1 MAEKK
6 PVLNEDLKNVITL
19 KALVDRG
26 SNKVIFV
33 ESDDFIDVLF
43 SFLTMPMGRI
53 VRLAED
59 SVPVKIGCMRNLIQS
74 VEKFDVHNFRS
85 NACRDMLSL
94 PCNSADLE
102 CKNLK
107 LKIDNDRPTRYFRC
121 VRCFLSYYKSGSC
134 PSCGYSFCF
143 EIPVDNTQLGGVF
156 VKGRPRLIITD
167 DLQVISPV
175 GAANICLF
183 SKLGVTDFKTTEE
196 LTFNMGVQE
205 ALNLLMH
212 SFVSKTPLTEILLK
226 NEPIPSLGDVHSSQG
241 ISIDSQMHGDT
252 INEEEKNICLK
263 LVVSKSKKIVCYAE
277 AQEDFVNLLCSF
289 LTLPLGFILEKMR
302 NVSWK
307 GCLDQLYKSVE
318 DLDQQYLKSNF
329 HKELLVNPK
338 LAPGFRYENPLLGIK
353 EASFYYVKSKLT
365 TDKSCIPDYA
375 SAESV
380 KLNVFYPKSH
390 EDRDKSA
397 QGFLKGPATFTVT
410 DNLVVRP
417 LSLILEMSVLQELKV
432 PFTDIEN
439 HIVHVGKREAL
450 LLLVASFVGDSALTN
465 TFIESLGSQS
475 KNNKEGLVTQ
485 RRACFCCYCIK
496 TPQYSYL

>member
-6 PVLNEDLKNVITL
+6 PVLNEDLENVITL
-19 KALVDRG
+19 KALVDKG

-33 ESDDFIDVLF
+33 ESDGDFIDVLF

-59 SVPVKIGCMRNLIQS
+59 SVPVEIGCMRNLYQS
-74 VEKFDVHNFRS
+74 IEKYDVRNFRS
-85 NACRDMLSL
+85 NECRDMLLL
-94 PCNSADLE
+94 PYNSADLQ
-102 CKNLK
+102 CQNLK
-107 LKIDNDRPTRYFRC
+107 LKIDNDRPTQYFWC
-121 VRCFLSYYKSGSC
+121 YEGCFLSYYQSVIC
-134 PSCGYSFCF
+134 PSCASTFGWK
-143 EIPVDNTQLGGVF
+143 IPVDNTQVGGVF
-156 VKGRPRLIITD
+156 VKERPRLIITD

-175 GAANICLF
+175 RATSICLF
-183 SKLGVTDFKTTEE
+183 SKLGVTDSKTTEE
-196 LTFNMGVQE
+196 LTFNMGIQE

-226 NEPIPSLGDVHSSQG
+226 NEPKPSLGDVHSSQG

-252 INEEEKNICLK
+252 INEEEKNISLK

-289 LTLPLGFILEKMR
+289 STLPLGYILEKMR

-318 DLDQQYLKSNF
+318 DLDEQYLKSNF

-338 LAPGFRYENPLLGIK
+338 LAPGYRYENPLLGI
-353 EASFYYVKSKLT
+353 EETSFYYLNEKLT
-365 TDKSCIPDYA
+365 TDKSCIPDNT

-390 EDRDKSA
+390 EDSNKSA
-397 QGFLKGPATFTVT
+397 QGFLKGPDTFTVT

-432 PFTDIEN
+432 PFTDIED
-439 HIVHVGKREAL
+439 HIVHMGKREAL
-450 LLLVASFVGDSALTN
+450 LLLVASFIGDSALTN
-465 TFIESLGSQS
+465 TFIGKLREPKQ
-475 KNNKEGLVTQ
+475 EQ
-485 RRACFCCYCIK
+485 
-496 TPQYSYL
+496 

>member
-6 PVLNEDLKNVITL
+6 AGLNEDLENVITL

-33 ESDDFIDVLF
+33 ESDGDFIDVLF

-53 VRLAED
+53 VTLAEC
-59 SVPVKIGCMRNLIQS
+59 SVPVEIGCMRNLYQS
-74 VEKFDVHNFRS
+74 IMKFDVHNFRS
-85 NACRDMLSL
+85 NVCKVMLL
-94 PCNSADLE
+94 FPCNSAYLQ

-107 LKIDNDRPTRYFRC
+107 LKIDKDWPTRYFKCCQR
-121 VRCFLSYYKSGSC
+121 RFFSYYKSAIC
-134 PSCGYSFCF
+134 PSCGCSFSR
-143 EIPVDNTQLGGVF
+143 EIPVDNTKVGGVF

-175 GAANICLF
+175 SATSICLF
-183 SKLGVTDFKTTEE
+183 SRLGVTDSKTTEE
-196 LTFNMGVQE
+196 STFNMGVQE

-212 SFVSKTPLTEILLK
+212 SFVSRTPLTEILLK
-226 NEPIPSLGDVHSSQG
+226 NEPIPSLGDVHSCLG
-241 ISIDSQMHGDT
+241 ISIDSQMDGDT
-252 INEEEKNICLK
+252 INEEEKNISLK

-307 GCLDQLYKSVE
+307 GCLNQLYKSVE
-318 DLDQQYLKSNF
+318 DLEEQYLKSNF

-338 LAPGFRYENPLLGIK
+338 LAPGYRYENTLLGI
-353 EASFYYVKSKLT
+353 EETSFYYVDEKLT
-365 TDKSCIPDYA
+365 TDKSCIPDNA

-380 KLNVFYPKSH
+380 KLNVVDPKSH

-432 PFTDIEN
+432 PFTDIED
-439 HIVHVGKREAL
+439 HIVHMGKREAL
-450 LLLVASFVGDSALTN
+450 LLLVASFIGDSALTN
-465 TFIESLGSQS
+465 TFIGKLREPKQ
-475 KNNKEGLVTQ
+475 EQ
-485 RRACFCCYCIK
+485 
-496 TPQYSYL
+496 

>member
-6 PVLNEDLKNVITL
+6 AGSNEDLENVIIL
-19 KALVDRG
+19 KALVDTG

-33 ESDDFIDVLF
+33 EADGDFIDVLF

-59 SVPVKIGCMRNLIQS
+59 SVPVEIGCMRNLYQS
-74 VEKFDVHNFRS
+74 IEKFNVHKFRS
-85 NACRDMLSL
+85 KACRDMLLL
-94 PCNSADLE
+94 PCNAADCQ

-107 LKIDNDRPTRYFRC
+107 LKIDNDRPTQYLVCPSDR
-121 VRCFLSYYKSGSC
+121 FLSYYGDIRC
-134 PSCGYSFCF
+134 PSCRSLIRQVRYF
-143 EIPVDNTQLGGVF
+143 PVDNTQVGGVF
-156 VKGRPRLIITD
+156 VKGQPRLIITD

-175 GAANICLF
+175 SAASICLF
-183 SKLGVTDFKTTEE
+183 SKLGVTDCRTTEE
-196 LTFNMGVQE
+196 LAFNMGVQE

-226 NEPIPSLGDVHSSQG
+226 NEPKPSLGDVHSCLG

-252 INEEEKNICLK
+252 INEEEKNISLK

-277 AQEDFVNLLCSF
+277 AQEDFVSLLCSF

-318 DLDQQYLKSNF
+318 DLDEQYLKSNF

-338 LAPGFRYENPLLGIK
+338 LAPRFRNESPLLGI
-353 EASFYYVKSKLT
+353 EETSFYYVYPNLMI
-365 TDKSCIPDYA
+365 DKSCIPDNI

-380 KLNVFYPKSH
+380 KLNVVDPKSH
-390 EDRDKSA
+390 EDSDKSA

-432 PFTDIEN
+432 PFTDIED

-450 LLLVASFVGDSALTN
+450 LLLVASFIGDSALTN
-465 TFIESLGSQS
+465 TFIRELREPKQ
-475 KNNKEGLVTQ
+475 EQ
-485 RRACFCCYCIK
+485 
-496 TPQYSYL
+496 

>member
-6 PVLNEDLKNVITL
+6 PVLNEDLENVITL
-19 KALVDRG
+19 KALVDKG

-33 ESDDFIDVLF
+33 ESDGDFIDVLF

-59 SVPVKIGCMRNLIQS
+59 SVPVEIGCMRNLHQS
-74 VEKFDVHNFRS
+74 IEKFDVHNFRS
-85 NACRDMLSL
+85 NECRDMLLL
-94 PCNSADLE
+94 PCNSADLH
-102 CKNLK
+102 CKNLQ
-107 LKIDNDRPTRYFRC
+107 LKIDNDWPTRYFECCQRW
-121 VRCFLSYYKSGSC
+121 VFSYYTSVIC
-134 PSCGYSFCF
+134 PSCGSSFSW
-143 EIPVDNTQLGGVF
+143 EIPVDNTQVGGVF

-175 GAANICLF
+175 SATSICLF
-183 SKLGVTDFKTTEE
+183 SKLGVTDSKTTEE
-196 LTFNMGVQE
+196 STFNMGVQE

-226 NEPIPSLGDVHSSQG
+226 NEPIPSLGDVHSCQG
-241 ISIDSQMHGDT
+241 ISIDSQMDGDT
-252 INEEEKNICLK
+252 INEEEKNISLK

-318 DLDQQYLKSNF
+318 DLDEQYLKSNF

-338 LAPGFRYENPLLGIK
+338 LAPGYRYENTLLGI
-353 EASFYYVKSKLT
+353 EETSFYYVDEKLT
-365 TDKSCIPDYA
+365 TDKSCIPDHA

-380 KLNVFYPKSH
+380 KLDVVDPKSH

-397 QGFLKGPATFTVT
+397 QGFLKGPTTFTVT

-417 LSLILEMSVLQELKV
+417 LSLILEMSVIQELKV
-432 PFTDIEN
+432 PFTDMED
-439 HIVHVGKREAL
+439 HIVHMGKREAL
-450 LLLVASFVGDSALTN
+450 LLLVASFIGDSALTN
-465 TFIESLGSQS
+465 TFITELREPKQ
-475 KNNKEGLVTQ
+475 EQ
-485 RRACFCCYCIK
+485 
-496 TPQYSYL
+496 

>member
-6 PVLNEDLKNVITL
+6 AGSNEDLENVIIL
-19 KALVDRG
+19 KALVDTG

-33 ESDDFIDVLF
+33 EADGDFIDVLF

-59 SVPVKIGCMRNLIQS
+59 SVPVEIGCMRNLYQS
-74 VEKFDVHNFRS
+74 IEKFNVHKFRS
-85 NACRDMLSL
+85 KACRDMLLL
-94 PCNSADLE
+94 PCNAADCQ

-107 LKIDNDRPTRYFRC
+107 LKIDNDRPTQYFLC
-121 VRCFLSYYKSGSC
+121 SKGCFLSYYSYIPC
-134 PSCGYSFCF
+134 PSCSSVFGLEF
-143 EIPVDNTQLGGVF
+143 PMDNTQVGGVF
-156 VKGRPRLIITD
+156 VKGQPQLIITD

-175 GAANICLF
+175 SALSICLF
-183 SKLGVTDFKTTEE
+183 SKLGVTDCKTTEE

-205 ALNLLMH
+205 ALHLLMH
-212 SFVSKTPLTEILLK
+212 SFVSRTPLTEILLK

-252 INEEEKNICLK
+252 INEEEKNISLK

-277 AQEDFVNLLCSF
+277 VQEDFVSLLCSF

-318 DLDQQYLKSNF
+318 DLDEQYLKSNF

-338 LAPGFRYENPLLGIK
+338 LAPGFRYENPLLGI
-353 EASFYYVKSKLT
+353 EETSFYFVNSKLT
-365 TDKSCIPDYA
+365 TDNSCIPDNA

-380 KLNVFYPKSH
+380 KLNFVDPKSH

-432 PFTDIEN
+432 PFTDIED
-439 HIVHVGKREAL
+439 HIVHMGKREAL
-450 LLLVASFVGDSALTN
+450 LLLVASFIGDSALTN
-465 TFIESLGSQS
+465 TFMRELRQP
-475 KNNKEGLVTQ
+475 KQEQ
-485 RRACFCCYCIK
+485 
-496 TPQYSYL
+496 

>member
-6 PVLNEDLKNVITL
+6 PVLNEDLENVITL
-19 KALVDRG
+19 KALVDKG

-33 ESDDFIDVLF
+33 ESDGDFIDVLF

-59 SVPVKIGCMRNLIQS
+59 SVPVEIGCMRNLYQS
-74 VEKFDVHNFRS
+74 IEKYDVRNFWS
-85 NACRDMLSL
+85 NECRDMLLL
-94 PCNSADLE
+94 PCNSADLQ
-102 CKNLK
+102 CQNLK
-107 LKIDNDRPTRYFRC
+107 LKIDDDRPTRYFRC
-121 VRCFLSYYKSGSC
+121 YNGCFLSYYQSVIC
-134 PSCGYSFCF
+134 PSCASTFGWK
-143 EIPVDNTQLGGVF
+143 IPVDNTQVGGVF
-156 VKGRPRLIITD
+156 VKERPRLIITD

-175 GAANICLF
+175 SATSICLF
-183 SKLGVTDFKTTEE
+183 SKLGVTDSKTTEE
-196 LTFNMGVQE
+196 LTFNMGIQE

-252 INEEEKNICLK
+252 INEEEKNIYLK

-289 LTLPLGFILEKMR
+289 LTLPLGYILEKMR

-318 DLDQQYLKSNF
+318 DLDEQYLKSHF

-338 LAPGFRYENPLLGIK
+338 LAPGFRYENPLPVFLIILQR
-353 EASFYYVKSKLT
+353 SQ
-365 TDKSCIPDYA
+365 
-375 SAESV
+375 
-380 KLNVFYPKSH
+380 LNLMFFYPKSH
-390 EDRDKSA
+390 EDSDKSA
-397 QGFLKGPATFTVT
+397 QGFLKGPDTFTVT

-432 PFTDIEN
+432 PLTDIEN
-439 HIVHVGKREAL
+439 HMLGLKKTCCRHRSL
-450 LLLVASFVGDSALTN
+450 LVLLVACLILLASFSARLHDRH
-465 TFIESLGSQS
+465 
-475 KNNKEGLVTQ
+475 K
-485 RRACFCCYCIK
+485 R
-496 TPQYSYL
+496 

>member
-6 PVLNEDLKNVITL
+6 AGLNEDLENVITL
-19 KALVDRG
+19 KASVDRG

-33 ESDDFIDVLF
+33 ESDGDFIDVLF

-59 SVPVKIGCMRNLIQS
+59 SVPVEIGCMRNLYQS
-74 VEKFDVHNFRS
+74 IKKFDVHNFRS
-85 NACRDMLSL
+85 IACKLMLLL
-94 PCNSADLE
+94 PCNSAYLQ

-107 LKIDNDRPTRYFRC
+107 LKFDKDWPTRYFKC
-121 VRCFLSYYKSGSC
+121 CQRCFFSYYTSVICS
-134 PSCGYSFCF
+134 SCGSSISG
-143 EIPVDNTQLGGVF
+143 EIPVDNTQVGGVF

-175 GAANICLF
+175 SATSICLF
-183 SKLGVTDFKTTEE
+183 SKLGVTDSKTTEE
-196 LTFNMGVQE
+196 STFNMGVQE

-226 NEPIPSLGDVHSSQG
+226 NEPIPSLGDVHSCQG
-241 ISIDSQMHGDT
+241 ISIDSQMDGDT
-252 INEEEKNICLK
+252 INEEEKNISLK

-307 GCLDQLYKSVE
+307 GCLGQLYKSVE
-318 DLDQQYLKSNF
+318 DLDELKSNF

-338 LAPGFRYENPLLGIK
+338 LAPGFRYENTLLGI
-353 EASFYYVKSKLT
+353 EETSFYYVDKKLT
-365 TDKSCIPDYA
+365 TDKSCIPDNA

-380 KLNVFYPKSH
+380 KLNVVDPKSH
-390 EDRDKSA
+390 EDKDKSA

-432 PFTDIEN
+432 PFTDIED
-439 HIVHVGKREAL
+439 HIVHMGKREAL
-450 LLLVASFVGDSALTN
+450 LLLVASFIGDSALTN
-465 TFIESLGSQS
+465 TFIRELREPKQ
-475 KNNKEGLVTQ
+475 EQ
-485 RRACFCCYCIK
+485 
-496 TPQYSYL
+496 

>member
-33 ESDDFIDVLF
+33 ESDSDFIDVLF

-59 SVPVKIGCMRNLIQS
+59 SVPVEIGCMRNLYQS
-74 VEKFDVHNFRS
+74 IEKFDVRNFWS
-85 NACRDMLSL
+85 NECREMLLL
-94 PCNSADLE
+94 PCNSADLQ

-107 LKIDNDRPTRYFRC
+107 LKIDNDRPTEYFRC
-121 VRCFLSYYKSGSC
+121 DVCFSLSYYEWIFC
-134 PSCGYSFCF
+134 PTCSSFLDL
-143 EIPVDNTQLGGVF
+143 EILVDNPQVGGVF
-156 VKGRPRLIITD
+156 VKWRPRLIITD

-175 GAANICLF
+175 SAASICLF
-183 SKLGVTDFKTTEE
+183 SKLGVTDSKTTEE

-226 NEPIPSLGDVHSSQG
+226 NEPIPSLGGVHSSRG

-252 INEEEKNICLK
+252 INEEEKNISLK

-318 DLDQQYLKSNF
+318 DLDEQYLKSNF

-338 LAPGFRYENPLLGIK
+338 LAPGFRYENTLLEI
-353 EASFYYVKSKLT
+353 EETSFYYVKNFVTSNLLT
-365 TDKSCIPDYA
+365 TDKSCIPDKI

-380 KLNVFYPKSH
+380 KLNVVDPKSH
-390 EDRDKSA
+390 EDRDESA

-432 PFTDIEN
+432 PLTDIEN
-439 HIVHVGKREAL
+439 HIVHMGKREAL

-465 TFIESLGSQS
+465 TFIRELREPKQ
-475 KNNKEGLVTQ
+475 EQ
-485 RRACFCCYCIK
+485 
-496 TPQYSYL
+496 